1 MVQYLVSRC
10 LFINF
15 SKQRGLFFFKR
26 LAYLFLSIL
35 AIWFF
40 MFYVGPGLEKLI
52 NLTPIAECIDE
63 RGIDAN
69 MYFYTEV
76 DEFSEAAFY
85 MENTMKYSP
94 SKFNQ

>member
-1 MVQYLVSRC
+1 MVQY
-10 LFINF
+10 FI
-15 SKQRGLFFFKR
+15 SKQEGLFFLKR
-26 LAYLFLSIL
+26 LGYLFSSIL

-40 MFYVGPGLEKLI
+40 MFYLAPGLEKLI

-85 MENTMKYSP
+85 MENTMKYSSP
-94 SKFNQ
+94 QLNK

>member
-1 MVQYLVSRC
+1 MVQHLISKF
-10 LFINF
+10 LFLNL
-15 SKQRGLFFFKR
+15 SKQKGLFFFKR
-26 LAYLFLSIL
+26 LAYLFSSIL

-40 MFYVGPGLEKLI
+40 MFYIGPGLEESI
-52 NLTPIAECIDE
+52 NLKPIAECIDE

-85 MENTMKYSP
+85 MENTMKYLP
-94 SKFNQ
+94 R